1 METALVNGEQL
12 AYVESGIGPSMVFVH
27 GIPTDYRAWDAQIGA
42 FSSKYHVIAYS
53 RRLAQP
59 NKNQGSFLQSTVE
72 DNAKDLEELILKTGT
87 PPVILIGHSYGG
99 FIAAYLAANKNELV
113 RKLVLIEP
121 GITTLLIQD
130 PESKAQMFSFLLR
143 SPRVALAAGRY
154 IRRYYNPLLE
164 TYHKGDLNASLGY
177 FLDGFMNKTG
187 ALGQLPENIQTM
199 LKQNAATIGEVEA
212 KLPPFK
218 ENDARRITAPTL
230 LINGSNGS
238 EIFAAVNRR
247 LVKSI
252 RNVEHIIIPDAS
264 HFPHFENPQRFNQV
278 VLQYLEQN

>member
-1 METALVNGEQL
+1 MQTALVNGEQL
-12 AYVESGIGPSMVFVH
+12 AYVESGTGPSTFFVH
-27 GIPTDYRAWDAQIGA
+27 GIPTDYRAWGAQMGP

-59 NKNQGSFLQSTVE
+59 NKNQGSFPESIIE
-72 DNAKDLEELILKTGT
+72 DNAKDLEELIQKIGT
-87 PPVILIGHSYGG
+87 PPVNLIGHSYGG
-99 FIAAYLAANKNELV
+99 FIAAYLAANKSELI

-121 GITTLLIQD
+121 GITTLLIQN

-164 TYHKGDLNASLGY
+164 AYHKGDLDGSLGY

-218 ENDARRITAPTL
+218 KNDARRISVPTL

-238 EIFAAVNRR
+238 EIFAAINRQ
-247 LVKSI
+247 LAKSI
-252 RNVEHIIIPDAS
+252 RNVEHTIIPDAS
-264 HFPHFENPQRFNQV
+264 HFPHFENPEKFNQV
-278 VLQYLEQN
+278 VLQFLERN